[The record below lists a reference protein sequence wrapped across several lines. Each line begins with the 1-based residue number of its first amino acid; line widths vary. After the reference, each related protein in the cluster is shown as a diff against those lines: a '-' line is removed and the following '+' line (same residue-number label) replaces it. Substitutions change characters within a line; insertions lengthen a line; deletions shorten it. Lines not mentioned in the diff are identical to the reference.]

1 MRLCPLESDS
11 WGRSRREG
19 PDAGF
24 RVPVAPRWTTL
35 ASLVPGAGAFRVR
48 NIPGRIV
55 TRNARSG
62 LAGLIPL
69 TICPPGL
76 GWTSVRGR
84 EIIAGSMRPRSL
96 LPVSLALVA
105 LVACRDPDAPRPVS
119 ELESPPAEGAPVRP
133 LTTRDDPATD
143 ARPVATSRPVPPG
156 APDPA
161 ESAISDLARLA
172 RYVFREM
179 RLADQA
185 CPFTNPL
192 HDPLS
197 FIFHI
202 EVQGGRMTQVHL
214 SKAGRLVGPGVEP
227 MSEVPP
233 ELAAYAA
240 CLKPRLQALTMDPAP
255 PDGPYQPEYSYPGHQ
270 SGR

>member
-1 MRLCPLESDS
+1 M
-11 WGRSRREG
+11 
-19 PDAGF
+19 
-24 RVPVAPRWTTL
+24 
-35 ASLVPGAGAFRVR
+35 
-48 NIPGRIV
+48 
-55 TRNARSG
+55 
-62 LAGLIPL
+62 
-69 TICPPGL
+69 
-76 GWTSVRGR
+76 RGR

-179 RLADQA
+179 RSSDVA
-185 CPFTNPL
+185 CSFVNPL
-192 HDPLS
+192 HDPVS
-197 FIFHI
+197 FAFHI
-202 EVQGGRMTQVHL
+202 EVSGGRMTTAHL
-214 SKAGRLVGPGVEP
+214 AWVGTRVGEEIRPLP
-227 MSEVPP
+227 AVPP
-233 ELAAYAA
+233 ELTAYAE
-240 CLKPRLQALTMDPAP
+240 CLRPVLEAVRMDPAP
-255 PDGPYQPEYSYPGHQ
+255 ADGVYQPEYSYPGHN
-270 SGR
+270 